1 MKRVIK
7 RTAAVVLAITVLC
20 GTVAGSYQ
28 NAQAGDFS
36 AGALQYASD
45 FSFLEALFNASGLSL
60 GLDMLLKTQKDID
73 KFKEENWDFGDLL
86 DQPLTQKQI
95 DEAQEKIEKLY
106 YGATEAYKKTH
117 GNGSKPTPTPMIT
130 EPPAPGVT
138 PPVTVAPINPDDV
151 TMPDDWA
158 TMKKNATDKGVLAMG
173 AATAYCVKE
182 AVKGWWDD
190 IVNDNYTNNPLNNW
204 KDETLYPNK
213 QVDGY
218 KRYAQSYNTTY
229 DGKYAFYRQ
238 YYTTENTRGMLL
250 YTNSYY
256 GIMYS
261 LLFDSSYKQVNSC
274 CSQLVYINGQYS
286 SSTNWFSAII
296 QDLPASYKPSP
307 ISYTSTIPV
316 YSRLDLT
323 EKDVDT
329 PDKIKAIVE
338 GSSTIGKSKNVLWPS
353 IDTKDDY
360 DNNNSLPSP
369 SYPNL
374 AVPSITLP
382 TLDEIKDLWKQ
393 GSDDEENRPTY
404 VTNFITN
411 HTVQPTPE
419 PEPTKKPEVNPNPG
433 GGTDPDPNP
442 TPSTTPAV
450 NPDPGGGT
458 DPDPNPDPNPNPD
471 PDNPDPDNPDNPDPT
486 PEEEASPYK
495 ADLREVFPF
504 CIPFDLIHLLKV
516 FEADAEAPV
525 FEFPLDIELDNPW
538 TGEKV
543 VDYHHTFKLD
553 MSDYEPVIKIL
564 RIFQVVFF
572 IIALMLIT
580 RQQMIKG

>member
-1 MKRVIK
+1 M
-7 RTAAVVLAITVLC
+7 AALVLAVSVLC

-28 NAQAGDFS
+28 NVQAGDFS

-182 AVKGWWDD
+182 AIKGWWDD
-190 IVNDNYTNNPLNNW
+190 IMQTDLESNVSDNPYKNEKYLGYLEYECEGIYNGSFQKHYRKAYVYDYTVNSDVSYFSATSWNDSTTNLKYHDFRAKKSNGDDCFVNTYCVQELTYPSGTVNSSFTHSGYTAYNYPMSYCSSEGAVLNEN
-204 KDETLYPNK
+204 YVFSVP
-213 QVDGY
+213 VVI
-218 KRYAQSYNTTY
+218 
-229 DGKYAFYRQ
+229 DGK
-238 YYTTENTRGMLL
+238 T
-250 YTNSYY
+250 
-256 GIMYS
+256 I
-261 LLFDSSYKQVNSC
+261 
-274 CSQLVYINGQYS
+274 
-286 SSTNWFSAII
+286 
-296 QDLPASYKPSP
+296 PASALPP
-307 ISYTSTIPV
+307 
-316 YSRLDLT
+316 
-323 EKDVDT
+323 
-329 PDKIKAIVE
+329 
-338 GSSTIGKSKNVLWPS
+338 GKSSMWPS
-353 IDTKDDY
+353 TDLKDDY
-360 DNNNSLPSP
+360 DNNRS
-369 SYPNL
+369 PNL
-374 AVPSITLP
+374 PELVTPTLRLP

-393 GSDDEENRPTY
+393 GTDDEENRPTY

-442 TPSTTPAV
+442 TPSITPAV

-471 PDNPDPDNPDNPDPT
+471 PDNPDPDNPDNPNPT

>member
-1 MKRVIK
+1 M
-7 RTAAVVLAITVLC
+7 TAVMLAVTVMC
-20 GTVAGSYQ
+20 GTVMGNYQEVQAAGLSTTYPE
-28 NAQAGDFS
+28 F
-36 AGALQYASD
+36 ASD
-45 FSFLEALFNASGLSL
+45 LSFLESLFMSAGVYL
-60 GLDMLLKTQKDID
+60 GLDTFLRTQDDID
-73 KFKEENWDFGDLL
+73 YWNKWHELPNE
-86 DQPLTQKQI
+86 DQLKR
-95 DEAQEKIEKLY
+95 AQEDIERLY

-190 IVNDNYTNNPLNNW
+190 IISPEKDGGTYQDNPCAG
-204 KDETLYPNK
+204 LYK
-213 QVDGY
+213 QVGY
-218 KRYAQSYNTTY
+218 FHYKYYVESWNMTCETYQYIYNVNGNCEFKLY
-229 DGKYAFYRQ
+229 IKDDSNGFS
-238 YYTTENTRGMLL
+238 L
-250 YTNSYY
+250 YTSDSSSNYKVYGVYYKNGNLSSTSTDNLGAVSTPYKLLSLDYSLNNSYY
-256 GIMYS
+256 LNNELQPG
-261 LLFDSSYKQVNSC
+261 
-274 CSQLVYINGQYS
+274 
-286 SSTNWFSAII
+286 
-296 QDLPASYKPSP
+296 
-307 ISYTSTIPV
+307 
-316 YSRLDLT
+316 DLT
-323 EKDVDT
+323 K
-329 PDKIKAIVE
+329 
-338 GSSTIGKSKNVLWPS
+338 SSLWPS
-353 IDTKDDY
+353 TDTNDDY
-360 DNNNSLPSP
+360 NNNNSLPSP

-433 GGTDPDPNP
+433 GGTDPDPK
-442 TPSTTPAV
+442 PSASPTPAV

-458 DPDPNPDPNPNPD
+458 DPQPSGTPDPNPDPDPGGGSTD
-471 PDNPDPDNPDNPDPT
+471 PDNPENPT

-516 FEADAEAPV
+516 FDAEPEAPV
-525 FEFPLDIELDNPW
+525 FKFPLDLELDNPW

-543 VDYHHTFKLD
+543 VDYHHEFEFD
-553 MSDYEPVIKIL
+553 FSDYEDLIKLL
-564 RIFQVVFF
+564 RIIQIVAF
-572 IIALMLIT
+572 ITGLMMIT

>member
-1 MKRVIK
+1 M
-7 RTAAVVLAITVLC
+7 AALVLAVSVLC

-28 NAQAGDFS
+28 NVQAGDFS

-117 GNGSKPTPTPMIT
+117 GGGSKPTPTPMIT
-130 EPPAPGVT
+130 NPPAPGIT

-151 TMPDDWA
+151 EMPEDWG
-158 TMKKNATDKGVLAMG
+158 TMKKNAQDKGILAMG

-190 IVNDNYTNNPLNNW
+190 IVHPVN
-204 KDETLYPNK
+204 
-213 QVDGY
+213 V
-218 KRYAQSYNTTY
+218 
-229 DGKYAFYRQ
+229 
-238 YYTTENTRGMLL
+238 
-250 YTNSYY
+250 
-256 GIMYS
+256 
-261 LLFDSSYKQVNSC
+261 SSDIPEDIVNIIVNSGC
-274 CSQLVYINGQYS
+274 PYYLYCVNYDKSKIIYCMGVGSYVCQNDLHGYS
-286 SSTNWFSAII
+286 SCFMKQIKQDGSLYFSQDFPGGLSTHAFKSSTYRNRSTNLPEFSTQEEGIAWSE
-296 QDLPASYKPSP
+296 QQRANALPK
-307 ISYTSTIPV
+307 TS
-316 YSRLDLT
+316 
-323 EKDVDT
+323 
-329 PDKIKAIVE
+329 
-338 GSSTIGKSKNVLWPS
+338 LWPS
-353 IDTKDDY
+353 TDLKDDY
-360 DNNNSLPSP
+360 DNNRS
-369 SYPNL
+369 PNL
-374 AVPSITLP
+374 PELVTPTLRLP

-393 GSDDEENRPTY
+393 GTDDEENRPTY

-471 PDNPDPDNPDNPDPT
+471 PDNPDPDNPNNPDPT
-486 PEEEASPYK
+486 PEQEASPYK

-543 VDYHHTFKLD
+543 VDYHHTFELD